1 MMYSIALALL
11 LGFELSYYLLIL
23 QTGIVEYNN
32 SDLISIFPMFVGGVL
47 GTVLAGKPWAT
58 ILNPIHKIYIALSLQ
73 LVLSLVYPNY
83 NVVTLALL
91 GIAVGMMAPLSV
103 YLFKGKQQAKFLLA
117 LAIAY
122 ATGTYLFTSPAE
134 SRMNMAVLFTSIA
147 LIAALVLR
155 NYKIEEKDIRK
166 TNPYITYTPLMVWI
180 FLDSNLFETISRHIG
195 INIWSSLTI
204 IIIVFHLLGLIAA
217 YYIKLEDKKQHFFIA
232 LLFIGSYTFSYLE
245 MPLVL
250 AVVYPFT
257 ISYYN
262 VVVFAALSRESSL
275 YRLSIMMIFV
285 VWIASGLGLGVALS
299 KILH

>member
-1 MMYSIALALL
+1 M
-11 LGFELSYYLLIL
+11 
-23 QTGIVEYNN
+23 
-32 SDLISIFPMFVGGVL
+32 
-47 GTVLAGKPWAT
+47 
-58 ILNPIHKIYIALSLQ
+58 
-73 LVLSLVYPNY
+73 
-83 NVVTLALL
+83 
-91 GIAVGMMAPLSV
+91 
-103 YLFKGKQQAKFLLA
+103 
-117 LAIAY
+117 
-122 ATGTYLFTSPAE
+122 
-134 SRMNMAVLFTSIA
+134 
-147 LIAALVLR
+147 
-155 NYKIEEKDIRK
+155 
-166 TNPYITYTPLMVWI
+166 
-180 FLDSNLFETISRHIG
+180 
-195 INIWSSLTI
+195 
-204 IIIVFHLLGLIAA
+204 FHLLGLIAA